1 MTIKTDEHPLSTDTD
16 NAVAMYQAAMRESE
30 QTATGDTGDQPE
42 HGGAPTTTTDQ
53 NDSKESAEAQAE
65 KQVLM
70 AKDGV
75 HTIPYEKLTEA
86 RSSSQHWQAQAEAAQ
101 QELQALRAEAQA
113 RADQG
118 QAPTRT
124 DNMVAA
130 AEAAIDA
137 GADPADFGD
146 FSEEALVAGID
157 KTVEAKVR
165 TRVDKAVQAA
175 LDAALAPLRKQE
187 QEQQKAREH
196 SAVEAHHNAILT
208 AHPDASSV
216 VQSAEME
223 AWVKAQPSYVQPG
236 IRQVLEEGTTGQV
249 IELISSF
256 KESTGAVGKGAQGGR
271 QAAAQAAIQR
281 AQSPIPNSLSDIP
294 GGRAGGSS
302 LTDRMASMSE
312 VDLFNAVNSG
322 DITTTQLDAYLNRKS

>member
-146 FSEEALVAGID
+146 FSEEALVQGIN
-157 KTVEAKVR
+157 KTVSNRVR
-165 TRVDKAVQAA
+165 SEVQAA
-175 LDAALAPLRKQE
+175 VVDALATMQKQKQE
-187 QEQQKAREH
+187 QERLAKQEM
-196 SAVEAHHNAILT
+196 SEVELHHGAILK
-208 AHPDASSV
+208 AHPDAGSV
-216 VQSAEME
+216 VQSAELE
-223 AWVKAQPSYVQPG
+223 SWVKAQPSYAQSG
-236 IRQVLEEGTTGQV
+236 IRQVLQEGSTSQV
-249 IELISSF
+249 IELIDSF
-256 KESTGAVGKGAQGGR
+256 KTATGKTQASAKGSR
-271 QAAAQAAIQR
+271 EAAQAAIQR

>member
-1 MTIKTDEHPLSTDTD
+1 MTIKTEEHPLSTDTD

-30 QTATGDTGDQPE
+30 QAATGDTGDQPE
-42 HGGAPTTTTDQ
+42 HGGAPTTTTGQGDG
-53 NDSKESAEAQAE
+53 KESSEAQTE

-86 RSSSQHWQAQAEAAQ
+86 RSSAQQWQAQAEAAQ
-101 QELQALRAEAQA
+101 RELQALQASAQA
-113 RADQG
+113 RADNG

-124 DNMVAA
+124 DTMVAA

-146 FSEEALVAGID
+146 FSEEALVAGIR
-157 KTVEAKVR
+157 KTVSAQ
-165 TRVDKAVQAA
+165 VQAEVA
-175 LDAALAPLRKQE
+175 KALAPLRKQE
-187 QEQQKAREH
+187 QE
-196 SAVEAHHNAILT
+196 SAVDAHHSAILT

-223 AWVKAQPSYVQPG
+223 AWVKAQPSYAQPG

-322 DITTTQLDAYLNRKS
+322 EISTTQLDAYLNRKS

>member
-30 QTATGDTGDQPE
+30 QAATGDTGDQPE
-42 HGGAPTTTTDQ
+42 HGGAPTTTTGQGDG
-53 NDSKESAEAQAE
+53 KESSEAQAE

-86 RSSSQHWQAQAEAAQ
+86 RSSAQQWQAQAEAAQ
-101 QELQALRAEAQA
+101 RELQALQASAQA
-113 RADQG
+113 RADNG

-124 DNMVAA
+124 DTMVAA

-146 FSEEALVAGID
+146 FSEEALVAGIR
-157 KTVEAKVR
+157 KTVSAQ
-165 TRVDKAVQAA
+165 VQAEVA
-175 LDAALAPLRKQE
+175 KALAPLRKQE
-187 QEQQKAREH
+187 QE
-196 SAVEAHHNAILT
+196 SAVDAHHSAILT

-223 AWVKAQPSYVQPG
+223 AWVKAQPSYAQPG

-322 DITTTQLDAYLNRKS
+322 EISTAQLDAYLNRKS

>member
-30 QTATGDTGDQPE
+30 QAATGDTGDQPE
-42 HGGAPTTTTDQ
+42 HGGAPTTTTEQ
-53 NDSKESAEAQAE
+53 GEGKESSEAQAE

-86 RSSSQHWQAQAEAAQ
+86 RSSAQQWQAQAEAAQ
-101 QELQALRAEAQA
+101 RELQALQASAQA
-113 RADQG
+113 RADNG

-124 DNMVAA
+124 DTMVAA

-146 FSEEALVAGID
+146 FSEEALVAGIR
-157 KTVEAKVR
+157 KTVSAQ
-165 TRVDKAVQAA
+165 VQAEVA
-175 LDAALAPLRKQE
+175 KALAPLRKQE
-187 QEQQKAREH
+187 QE
-196 SAVEAHHNAILT
+196 SAVDAHHSAILT

-322 DITTTQLDAYLNRKS
+322 EISVTQLNAYLNRKS

>member
-1 MTIKTDEHPLSTDTD
+1 MTIKTEEHPLSTDTD

-30 QTATGDTGDQPE
+30 QAATGDTGDQPE
-42 HGGAPTTTTDQ
+42 HGGAPTTTTEQGDG
-53 NDSKESAEAQAE
+53 KESSEAQTE

-86 RSSSQHWQAQAEAAQ
+86 RSSAQQWQAQAEAAQ
-101 QELQALRAEAQA
+101 RELQALQASAQA
-113 RADQG
+113 RADNG

-124 DNMVAA
+124 DTMVAA

-146 FSEEALVAGID
+146 FSEEALVAGIR
-157 KTVEAKVR
+157 KTVSAQ
-165 TRVDKAVQAA
+165 VQAEVA
-175 LDAALAPLRKQE
+175 KALAPLRKQE
-187 QEQQKAREH
+187 QE
-196 SAVEAHHNAILT
+196 SAVDAHHSAILT
-208 AHPDASSV
+208 AHPDASSA

-223 AWVKAQPSYVQPG
+223 AWVKAQPSYAQPG

-322 DITTTQLDAYLNRKS
+322 EISTTQLDAYLNRKS

>member
-30 QTATGDTGDQPE
+30 QAATGDTGDQPE
-42 HGGAPTTTTDQ
+42 HGGAPTTTTEQGDG
-53 NDSKESAEAQAE
+53 KESSEAQTE

-86 RSSSQHWQAQAEAAQ
+86 RSSAQQWQAQAEAAQ
-101 QELQALRAEAQA
+101 RELQALQASAQA
-113 RADQG
+113 RADNG

-124 DNMVAA
+124 DTMVAA

-146 FSEEALVAGID
+146 FSEEALVAGIR
-157 KTVEAKVR
+157 KTVSAQ
-165 TRVDKAVQAA
+165 VQAEVA
-175 LDAALAPLRKQE
+175 KALAPLRKQE
-187 QEQQKAREH
+187 QE
-196 SAVEAHHNAILT
+196 SAVDAHHSAILT
-208 AHPDASSV
+208 AHPDASSA

-223 AWVKAQPSYVQPG
+223 AWVKAQPSYAQPG

-322 DITTTQLDAYLNRKS
+322 EISTTQLDAYLNRKS

>member
-30 QTATGDTGDQPE
+30 QAATGDTGDQPE
-42 HGGAPTTTTDQ
+42 HGGAPTTTTEQGDG
-53 NDSKESAEAQAE
+53 KESSEAQAE

-86 RSSSQHWQAQAEAAQ
+86 RSSAQQWQAQAEAAQ
-101 QELQALRAEAQA
+101 RELQALQASAQA
-113 RADQG
+113 RADNG

-124 DNMVAA
+124 DTMVAA

-146 FSEEALVAGID
+146 FSEEALVAGIR
-157 KTVEAKVR
+157 KTVSAQ
-165 TRVDKAVQAA
+165 VQAEVA
-175 LDAALAPLRKQE
+175 KALAPLRKQE
-187 QEQQKAREH
+187 QE
-196 SAVEAHHNAILT
+196 SAVDAHHSAILT

-223 AWVKAQPSYVQPG
+223 AWVKAQPSYAQPG

-322 DITTTQLDAYLNRKS
+322 EISTAQLDAYLNRKS

>member
-30 QTATGDTGDQPE
+30 QAATGDTGDQPE
-42 HGGAPTTTTDQ
+42 HGGAPTTTTEQGDG
-53 NDSKESAEAQAE
+53 KESSEAQAE

-86 RSSSQHWQAQAEAAQ
+86 RSSAQQWQAQAEAAQ

-124 DNMVAA
+124 DAMVAA

-146 FSEEALVAGID
+146 FSEEALVAGIR
-157 KTVEAKVR
+157 KTVSAQ
-165 TRVDKAVQAA
+165 VQAEVA
-175 LDAALAPLRKQE
+175 KALAPLRKQE
-187 QEQQKAREH
+187 QEQQQARER
-196 SAVEAHHNAILT
+196 SAVEAHHSAILT

-236 IRQVLEEGTTGQV
+236 IRQVLEEGTTEQV
-249 IELISSF
+249 IELISSV

-302 LTDRMASMSE
+302 LTDRMASM
-312 VDLFNAVNSG
+312 
-322 DITTTQLDAYLNRKS
+322 

>member
-30 QTATGDTGDQPE
+30 QAATGDTGDQPE
-42 HGGAPTTTTDQ
+42 HGGAPTTTTEQGDG
-53 NDSKESAEAQAE
+53 KESSEAQAE

-86 RSSSQHWQAQAEAAQ
+86 RSSAQQWQAQAEAAQ

-124 DNMVAA
+124 DAMVAA

-146 FSEEALVAGID
+146 FSEEALVAGIR
-157 KTVEAKVR
+157 KTVSAQ
-165 TRVDKAVQAA
+165 VQAEVA
-175 LDAALAPLRKQE
+175 KALAPLRKQE
-187 QEQQKAREH
+187 QEQQQARER
-196 SAVEAHHNAILT
+196 SAVEAHHSAILT

-216 VQSAEME
+216 VQSAE
-223 AWVKAQPSYVQPG
+223 
-236 IRQVLEEGTTGQV
+236 
-249 IELISSF
+249 
-256 KESTGAVGKGAQGGR
+256 
-271 QAAAQAAIQR
+271 
-281 AQSPIPNSLSDIP
+281 
-294 GGRAGGSS
+294 
-302 LTDRMASMSE
+302 
-312 VDLFNAVNSG
+312 
-322 DITTTQLDAYLNRKS
+322 LDAFTAE

>member
-187 QEQQKAREH
+187 QE
-196 SAVEAHHNAILT
+196 SAVDAHHSAILT

-256 KESTGAVGKGAQGGR
+256 KESTGAVGKGAPGGR

-294 GGRAGGSS
+294 GGRAGSSS

>member
-16 NAVAMYQAAMRESE
+16 NAAAMYQAAMRESE
-30 QTATGDTGDQPE
+30 QAATGDTGDQPE
-42 HGGAPTTTTDQ
+42 HGGAPTTTTGQGDG
-53 NDSKESAEAQAE
+53 KESSEAQAE

-86 RSSSQHWQAQAEAAQ
+86 RSSAQQWQAQAEAAQ
-101 QELQALRAEAQA
+101 RELQALQASAQA
-113 RADQG
+113 RADNG

-124 DNMVAA
+124 DTMVAA

-146 FSEEALVAGID
+146 FSEEALVAGIR
-157 KTVEAKVR
+157 KTVSAQ
-165 TRVDKAVQAA
+165 VQAEVA
-175 LDAALAPLRKQE
+175 KALAPLRKQE
-187 QEQQKAREH
+187 QE
-196 SAVEAHHNAILT
+196 SAVDAHHSAILT

-223 AWVKAQPSYVQPG
+223 AWVKAQPSYAQPG

-322 DITTTQLDAYLNRKS
+322 EISTTQLDAYLNRKS